1 MVNTVAMWKII
12 VNSWKIIVSSLI
24 VWNIMVKHSLQR
36 LFNSWSTLK
45 CGEASWYNMSHPW
58 LYIYMYYE
66 KLMSNQPNMWFLW
79 TTKRLLFLI
88 VFGYWYMPDKMFVVF
103 HFKHATSLDSCT
115 CAHFSL
121 AVPCLNDRFGH
132 SHRFDLRLTWN
143 FNYKNGDE
151 LGMVYDIGFTTLCL
165 LFHIIHHQ
173 INTII

>member
-1 MVNTVAMWKII
+1 MENHSIIINCMEHHGKAFTSEIIQQLVNFEMWW
-12 VNSWKIIVSSLI
+12 S
-24 VWNIMVKHSLQR
+24 IMVQYVTS
-36 LFNSWSTLK
+36 
-45 CGEASWYNMSHPW
+45 MII
-58 LYIYMYYE
+58 YIYMYYE